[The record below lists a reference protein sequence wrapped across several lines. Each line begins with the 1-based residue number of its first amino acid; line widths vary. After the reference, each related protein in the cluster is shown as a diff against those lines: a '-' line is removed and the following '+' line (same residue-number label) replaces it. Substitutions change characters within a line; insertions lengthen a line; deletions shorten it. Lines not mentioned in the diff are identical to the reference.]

1 MTKNV
6 HAIIKRALS
15 KFSAD
20 FKYLSGRFREKL
32 VTYDEGPLPRVICDQ
47 INLGCI
53 IKKIN
58 VGEKRINE
66 SVQSDRFWKIEFFWK
81 YLITKLFLLKQKL
94 LLFCSLKIFW
104 TSCLSPCLW
113 FSGLGSTMK
122 LTCSQTIKGFGAEIG
137 QNGESGM
144 LFITHTGR
152 YTQNSIWN
160 I

>member
-1 MTKNV
+1 MHTVYNSVKGFINNVIFYTMTKNV

-15 KFSAD
+15 KSSAD

-66 SVQSDRFWKIEFFWK
+66 SVQSDRF
-81 YLITKLFLLKQKL
+81 
-94 LLFCSLKIFW
+94 
-104 TSCLSPCLW
+104 
-113 FSGLGSTMK
+113 
-122 LTCSQTIKGFGAEIG
+122 
-137 QNGESGM
+137 
-144 LFITHTGR
+144 
-152 YTQNSIWN
+152 
-160 I
+160 